1 MFILFILSKV
11 AELLQNNF
19 MEKLGLIAG
28 NGRFPILFAKGARDN
43 KVPIIAVGIFN
54 ETSPEIEQYVEKLY
68 WVGVAQIGK
77 LIKIFK
83 DEHITKAVMAG
94 GLTKTN
100 MFSSWRNLR
109 FLPDLRTINLWYRNV
124 KKRDD
129 NSLLGAVADEL
140 LRDGIEL
147 QNSTLY
153 VPQLLAQKGILTKKR
168 PTEKEMEDVQFGW
181 PIAKEIARLGIGQCI
196 VIKEKVIVAVEALEG
211 TDEAI
216 RRGGSLGKG
225 DIVVIKVSKHAFDPR
240 FDIPS
245 VGLETIK
252 TLKES
257 SASVLAL
264 EAGKTLILDL
274 EETIKAADNA
284 HISII
289 GM

>member
-11 AELLQNNF
+11 AELLKNNF

-284 HISII
+284 HITII

>member
-1 MFILFILSKV
+1 MALKV
-11 AELLQNNF
+11 RREDIK

-43 KVPIIAVGIFN
+43 NVPIIAVGIEG

-77 LIKIFK
+77 LIKVFK
-83 DEHITKAVMAG
+83 QEHISKAVMAG
-94 GLTKTN
+94 GLAKTN

-109 FLPDLRTINLWYRNV
+109 FLPDLRTINLWYRHV

-129 NSLLGAVADEL
+129 HSLLGAVADEL
-140 LRDGIEL
+140 LKDGIEL

-153 VPQLLAQKGILTKKR
+153 VPQLLAQKGILTKKQ
-168 PTEKEMEDVQFGW
+168 PTETEMEDIHFGW

-196 VIKEKVIVAVEALEG
+196 VIKEKVVLAVEALEG
-211 TDEAI
+211 TDETI
-216 RRGGSLGKG
+216 RRGGNLGKEG
-225 DIVVIKVSKHAFDPR
+225 IVVIKVSKHDFDPR
-240 FDIPS
+240 FDIPT

-252 TLKES
+252 SLKES

-264 EAGKTLILDL
+264 EAEKTLILDI
-274 EETIKAADNA
+274 EETIQAADHA
-284 HISII
+284 HISIV
-289 GM
+289 GL

>member
-284 HISII
+284 HITII

>member
-109 FLPDLRTINLWYRNV
+109 FLPYLRTINLWYRNV

-129 NSLLGAVADEL
+129 HSLLGAVADEL
-140 LRDGIEL
+140 LKDGI
-147 QNSTLY
+147 
-153 VPQLLAQKGILTKKR
+153 
-168 PTEKEMEDVQFGW
+168 
-181 PIAKEIARLGIGQCI
+181 
-196 VIKEKVIVAVEALEG
+196 
-211 TDEAI
+211 
-216 RRGGSLGKG
+216 
-225 DIVVIKVSKHAFDPR
+225 
-240 FDIPS
+240 
-245 VGLETIK
+245 
-252 TLKES
+252 
-257 SASVLAL
+257 
-264 EAGKTLILDL
+264 
-274 EETIKAADNA
+274 
-284 HISII
+284 
-289 GM
+289 

>member
-1 MFILFILSKV
+1 
-11 AELLQNNF
+11 

-43 KVPIIAVGIFN
+43 KVPVIAVGIFN
-54 ETSPEIEQYVEKLY
+54 ETSPEIEQYVDKLY

-83 DEHITKAVMAG
+83 NEHITKAVMAG

-129 NSLLGAVADEL
+129 HSLLEAVADEL
-140 LRDGIEL
+140 LKDGIEL

-153 VPQLLAQKGILTKKR
+153 VPQLLAEKGILTKR
-168 PTEKEMEDVQFGW
+168 QPSEMEMEDVQFGW

-225 DIVVIKVSKHAFDPR
+225 DIVVIKVSKHDFDPR

-264 EAGKTLILDL
+264 EAGRTLILDI
-274 EETIKAADNA
+274 EETIKAADQANIA
-284 HISII
+284 II
-289 GM
+289 GL

>member
-1 MFILFILSKV
+1 MFILSKV

-43 KVPIIAVGIFN
+43 KVPVIAVGIFN
-54 ETSPEIEQYVEKLY
+54 ETSPEIEQHVDKLY
-68 WVGVAQIGK
+68 WIGVAQIGK

-100 MFSSWRNLR
+100 MFASWRNLR

-129 NSLLGAVADEL
+129 HSLLGAVADEL
-140 LRDGIEL
+140 LKDGIEL

-153 VPQLLAQKGILTKKR
+153 VPQLLAQKGILTKKQ
-168 PTEKEMEDVQFGW
+168 PTEKEMEDIQSGW

-196 VIKEKVIVAVEALEG
+196 VIKEKIIVAVEALEG

-225 DIVVIKVSKHAFDPR
+225 DIVVIKVSKHDFDPR

-264 EAGKTLILDL
+264 EAERTLVLDI
-274 EETIKAADNA
+274 EETVKTADSSNIA
-284 HISII
+284 II
-289 GM
+289 GL

>member
-1 MFILFILSKV
+1 M
-11 AELLQNNF
+11 
-19 MEKLGLIAG
+19 
-28 NGRFPILFAKGARDN
+28 
-43 KVPIIAVGIFN
+43 
-54 ETSPEIEQYVEKLY
+54 
-68 WVGVAQIGK
+68 
-77 LIKIFK
+77 
-83 DEHITKAVMAG
+83 
-94 GLTKTN
+94 
-100 MFSSWRNLR
+100 
-109 FLPDLRTINLWYRNV
+109 
-124 KKRDD
+124 
-129 NSLLGAVADEL
+129 LGAVADEL
-140 LRDGIEL
+140 LKDGIEL

-153 VPQLLAQKGILTKKR
+153 VPQLLAQKGILTKR
-168 PTEKEMEDVQFGW
+168 QPSEKEMEDIQFGW

-216 RRGGSLGKG
+216 RRGGNLGKG
-225 DIVVIKVSKHAFDPR
+225 DIVVIKVSKHDFDPR

>member
-1 MFILFILSKV
+1 MLILYILSKV

-43 KVPIIAVGIFN
+43 KVPVIAVGIFN
-54 ETSPEIEQYVEKLY
+54 ETSPEIEQYVDKLY
-68 WVGVAQIGK
+68 WIGVAQIGK

-129 NSLLGAVADEL
+129 HSLLGAVADEL
-140 LRDGIEL
+140 LKDGIEL

-153 VPQLLAQKGILTKKR
+153 VPQLLAQKGILTKR
-168 PTEKEMEDVQFGW
+168 QPSEKEMEDIQFGW

-216 RRGGSLGKG
+216 RRGGNLGKG
-225 DIVVIKVSKHAFDPR
+225 DIVVIKVSKHDFDPR

>member
-1 MFILFILSKV
+1 
-11 AELLQNNF
+11 

-43 KVPIIAVGIFN
+43 KVPVIAVGIFN
-54 ETSPEIEQYVEKLY
+54 ETSPEIEQHVDKLY
-68 WVGVAQIGK
+68 WIGVAQIGK

-129 NSLLGAVADEL
+129 HSLLGAVADEL
-140 LRDGIEL
+140 LKDGIEL

-153 VPQLLAQKGILTKKR
+153 VPHLLAQKGILTKR
-168 PTEKEMEDVQFGW
+168 QPSEKEMEDIQFGW

-216 RRGGSLGKG
+216 RRGGSLGKS
-225 DIVVIKVSKHAFDPR
+225 DIVVIKVSKHDFDPR

-264 EAGKTLILDL
+264 EAGRTLILDI
-274 EETIKAADNA
+274 EETIEAADQA
-284 HISII
+284 HISIV
-289 GM
+289 GL

>member
-1 MFILFILSKV
+1 M
-11 AELLQNNF
+11 
-19 MEKLGLIAG
+19 
-28 NGRFPILFAKGARDN
+28 FAKGARDN
-43 KVPIIAVGIFN
+43 NVHIVAVGIEG

-68 WVGVAQIGK
+68 WIGIAQIGK

-83 DEHITKAVMAG
+83 QENISKAVMAG

-100 MFSSWRNLR
+100 MFSSLRNLR

-129 NSLLGAVADEL
+129 HSLLGAVADEL
-140 LRDGIEL
+140 LKDGIEL

-153 VPQLLAQKGILTKKR
+153 VPQLLAPKGILTKKQ
-168 PTEKEMEDVQFGW
+168 PTEKEMEDIQFGW

-196 VIKEKVIVAVEALEG
+196 VIKEKVILAVEALEG

-216 RRGGSLGKG
+216 RRGGNLGKG
-225 DIVVIKVSKHAFDPR
+225 DIVVIKVSKHDFDPR

-264 EAGKTLILDL
+264 EAERTLVLDI
-274 EETIKAADNA
+274 EETVKTADSSNIA
-284 HISII
+284 II
-289 GM
+289 GL

>member
-1 MFILFILSKV
+1 
-11 AELLQNNF
+11 

-28 NGRFPILFAKGARDN
+28 NGRFPILFAKGAREN

-54 ETSPEIEQYVEKLY
+54 ETSPEIEQYVDKLY
-68 WVGVAQIGK
+68 WIGVAQIGK

-83 DEHITKAVMAG
+83 DEYITKAVIAG

-109 FLPDLRTINLWYRNV
+109 LLPDLRTINLWYRNV

-129 NSLLGAVADEL
+129 HSLLGAVADEL
-140 LRDGIEL
+140 LKDGIEL

-153 VPQLLAQKGILTKKR
+153 VPQLLAEKGILTKR
-168 PTEKEMEDVQFGW
+168 QPSEKEMEDVQFGW

-225 DIVVIKVSKHAFDPR
+225 DIVVIKVSKHDFDPR

-264 EAGKTLILDL
+264 EAGRTLILDV
-274 EETIKAADNA
+274 EETIEAADNA